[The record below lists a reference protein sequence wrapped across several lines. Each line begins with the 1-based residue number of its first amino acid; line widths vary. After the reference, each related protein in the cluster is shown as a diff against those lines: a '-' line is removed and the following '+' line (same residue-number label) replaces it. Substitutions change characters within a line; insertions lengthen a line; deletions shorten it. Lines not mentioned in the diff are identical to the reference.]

1 MNLIFDDIMYVAE
14 AVFSFL
20 ILLML
25 HSFFDIYFVAV
36 PSMPTGP
43 LEITDVQRTNIS
55 IKWKAPADDGGA
67 PIIAYSVEKKH
78 SKAILWSKIDEVDA
92 STFGLTVHGLY
103 EKNEYFFRVSA
114 LNRIGHSS
122 PLETDA
128 ATLARSPFGKFIYI
142 FDALFNFFTKIKF
155 FIS

>member
-67 PIIAYSVEKKH
+67 PIIGYKVEKKH
-78 SKAILWSKIDEVDA
+78 PKAVLWAKVDEVDA

-103 EKNEYFFRVSA
+103 EKNEYYFRVFA
-114 LNRIGHSS
+114 KNRIGKSV
-122 PLETDA
+122 PLETDS
-128 ATLARSPFGKFIYI
+128 ATMARSPFGKYM
-142 FDALFNFFTKIKF
+142 LFYDFFF
-155 FIS
+155 LDL